1 MGLTKIL
8 LSKNNGQIITN
19 DLEIPFNNVEK
30 QYYRKP
36 KNKLND

>member
-8 LSKNNGQIITN
+8 LSKNNEEVVTN

-30 QYYRKP
+30 QYYRKN
-36 KNKLND
+36 KNK

>member
-8 LSKNNGQIITN
+8 LSKNNEEVVTN

-30 QYYRKP
+30 QYYRKH
-36 KNKLND
+36 KNKKND